1 MSKKTFCIDNIENIP
16 SDIINMICSE
26 KSEFHSWFHDDS
38 GTHYIKS
45 DHSIIYRNEKA
56 AEIFELLRN
65 YLSTCII
72 RAYHATR
79 IIDDQEIIQDGLHP
93 FELNS
98 YTERIVGVLV
108 GQGIS
113 IETGQLISKKI
124 RGFVEWQGRENG
136 YLSLFNSY
144 RFYEDGYDQFTQN
157 YGGETV
163 RFAIADDH
171 PEVFSLLCEIGIPVI
186 VFCLVNWDDI
196 VPIYQ
201 ESYIQTVISAVLSKN
216 ILNIDDIEES
226 EIRVNGK
233 IAPSFI
239 ESITR
244 VPTDSIKAEL

>member
-1 MSKKTFCIDNIENIP
+1 MSKKTFCIDNVENIP

-65 YLSTCII
+65 YLSTYII

-98 YTERIVGVLV
+98 YTERIVGVLL

-113 IETGQLISKKI
+113 IETGQLISKKY
-124 RGFVEWQGRENG
+124 VDLLNGRDARMDIYPYSTLIDCMKMVTIN
-136 YLSLFNSY
+136 
-144 RFYEDGYDQFTQN
+144 
-157 YGGETV
+157 
-163 RFAIADDH
+163 
-171 PEVFSLLCEIGIPVI
+171 LLKTMAEKQSDSQLQMIILKFL
-186 VFCLVNWDDI
+186 VFCVKL
-196 VPIYQ
+196 
-201 ESYIQTVISAVLSKN
+201 EFL
-216 ILNIDDIEES
+216 
-226 EIRVNGK
+226 
-233 IAPSFI
+233 
-239 ESITR
+239 
-244 VPTDSIKAEL
+244 